1 MGELICG
8 LQEEQV
14 EQLTAEKLA
23 TEQCAAEQDAAGA
36 YGGEC
41 GAAACAGRRGGGG
54 RAAGCLVGV
63 GEGADACAAGRDQ
76 SGSDGIW
83 KSDVVVTRS
92 WEVIA
97 ASLTL
102 HYSPGQISAPSP
114 HSSLANRA
122 PARILSDA
130 PSVHNRP
137 I

>member
-54 RAAGCLVGV
+54 RAAGCLVGDSV
-63 GEGADACAAGRDQ
+63 SEREQTHALLEEINLVQTGYG
-76 SGSDGIW
+76 
-83 KSDVVVTRS
+83 
-92 WEVIA
+92 
-97 ASLTL
+97 SLT
-102 HYSPGQISAPSP
+102 
-114 HSSLANRA
+114 
-122 PARILSDA
+122 
-130 PSVHNRP
+130 
-137 I
+137 